1 MSDSP
6 IRAFL
11 AAIDALDLDTVMSLF
26 APDTILTMTNGDQP
40 VGREQ
45 VRTELGAFLQELRAT
60 EHEVST
66 EWNPEPG
73 VWIAE
78 MSATYELTDF
88 SRRGPYGRC
97 FVLSAGEQGIEQLR
111 IYGANE
117 LPLPE
122 SGLQYSEVRGPR
134 GWLPTL

>member
-1 MSDSP
+1 MSKSP
-6 IRAFL
+6 ISTIL
-11 AAIDALDLDTVMSLF
+11 AAIDELDLDAVVSQF
-26 APDTILTMTNGDQP
+26 AADAVLQTPFAELVT
-40 VGREQ
+40 GRDQ
-45 VRTELGAFLQELRAT
+45 VRIELGTFFQELRSAQ
-60 EHEVST
+60 HDLST
-66 EWNPEPG
+66 TWTPEPG

-97 FVLSAGEQGIEQLR
+97 FVLRSGEQGIEQLR
-111 IYGANE
+111 IYGTNE

-122 SGLQYSEVRGPR
+122 SGRQYSEVRGPH